1 MDPTAPDAAA
11 MYRRAALAA
20 AIAVKGAFGR
30 KGSVAAAAADAAVS
44 QGATPGEAASIAV
57 ELERLIAQMGPEA
70 ITSEE
75 SLSAA
80 VAAASGG
87 ALSATADAPA
97 FQAQP
102 TPTPT
107 PEARPIDTAVL
118 YRELSRLSEWQPLTR
133 LAEALGGADVAQLK
147 SALDR
152 LCSEEFVIVKNEHV
166 FVTERGHRYLEYAS
180 LT

>member
-1 MDPTAPDAAA
+1 MDPTGPDAAA

-20 AIAVKGAFGR
+20 AIAVKGALVS
-30 KGSVAAAAADAAVS
+30 KGGVAAAAAEAAVS
-44 QGATPGEAASIAV
+44 QGASPGEAASIAV
-57 ELERLIAQMGPEA
+57 PPERQIAQKGPDA

-87 ALSATADAPA
+87 VLSARADGALPAAAPVPAPA
-97 FQAQP
+97 AP
-102 TPTPT
+102 
-107 PEARPIDTAVL
+107 AIDTTAL
-118 YRELSRLSEWQPLTR
+118 YRELARVHKWQPLAR
-133 LAEALGGADVAQLK
+133 LAEALGVADPQHLK
-147 SALDR
+147 AALDR
-152 LCSEEFVIVKNEHV
+152 LCSEEFVIVQNEHV

>member
-1 MDPTAPDAAA
+1 MNPNGPDAAA

-20 AIAVKGAFGR
+20 AIAVKGALVSKSGI
-30 KGSVAAAAADAAVS
+30 AAAAAEAAVS
-44 QGATPGEAASIAV
+44 QGASPGEAASIAI
-57 ELERLIAQMGPEA
+57 ELERQMARMGPDA

-87 ALSATADAPA
+87 VLSSPADGAMSMAARTPASEAPA
-97 FQAQP
+97 V
-102 TPTPT
+102 
-107 PEARPIDTAVL
+107 DTTAL
-118 YRELSRLSEWQPLTR
+118 YRELSRIRDWVPLSE
-133 LAEALGGADVAQLK
+133 LAKALGGADLEQLK

-152 LCSEEFVIVKNEHV
+152 LCAEEFVIVQNEHV
-166 FVTERGHRYLEYAS
+166 FVTERGHRYLEYAA

>member
-1 MDPTAPDAAA
+1 MDPTGPDAAA

-20 AIAVKGAFGR
+20 AIAVKGALVS
-30 KGSVAAAAADAAVS
+30 KGGVAAAAAEAAVS
-44 QGATPGEAASIAV
+44 QGASPGEAASIAV
-57 ELERLIAQMGPEA
+57 ELERQIAQKGPDA

-87 ALSATADAPA
+87 VLSAPADGAPPAAAPA
-97 FQAQP
+97 PAP
-102 TPTPT
+102 AGP
-107 PEARPIDTAVL
+107 AIDTAAL
-118 YRELSRLSEWQPLTR
+118 NRELARVHKWQPLAR
-133 LAEALGGADVAQLK
+133 LAEALGVTDLQQLK
-147 SALDR
+147 AALER
-152 LCSEEFVIVKNEHV
+152 LCSEEFVIVQNEHV